1 MNQHPLGKIQWQQKQ
16 KQKGRG
22 GKEERQE
29 ENVYGSKPT
38 LETAGLPSAVLHRN
52 AQLEMRSAK
61 REDREKRDKRYD

>member
-1 MNQHPLGKIQWQQKQ
+1 MNQHPVDKIQWQQKQ
-16 KQKGRG
+16 KQTERRKRR
-22 GKEERQE
+22 RQE
-29 ENVYGSKPT
+29 KNVYGSKPT